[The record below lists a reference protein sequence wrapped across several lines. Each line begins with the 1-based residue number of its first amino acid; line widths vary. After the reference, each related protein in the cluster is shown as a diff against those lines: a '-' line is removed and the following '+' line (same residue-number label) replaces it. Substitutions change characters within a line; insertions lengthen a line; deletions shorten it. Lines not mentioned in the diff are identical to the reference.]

1 MQMLWE
7 QARAELHVVLANSD
21 RLVRAIASGR
31 RRGSQPQWRR
41 IEIRPVE
48 IKAGRRIQV
57 VRLDERQAHTTN
69 LETTEWLA
77 LIDELLDEGFGH
89 WHVDTVD
96 EQLALRVTKK
106 GEALVH
112 RGKPSEAVSE
122 TTTAHDRVKV
132 RRLNP
137 ENPDVQRFL
146 TAVGISDAQGRIKP
160 SRQDKYRQIEEF
172 VRVLDVA
179 VNDALI
185 AGSLSES
192 SAEKPWHL
200 VDLGC
205 GNAYLTMAAYVF
217 LGLVRGEHVR
227 VHGVDVREDSFQ
239 RNSELAMKLGIDP
252 NVTFEAAYISEA
264 KDRAADVVLALH
276 ACDTAT
282 DDALARAVQSSA
294 SVVLASP
301 CCHHDLQR
309 QIGTRAPTPYGLLTG
324 SGILR
329 ERFIDVLTDSIRAEL
344 LRCVGYRVD
353 VIEYVSDEHTNRNL
367 MIRAIRT
374 GAPPRRRDVDEYDAL
389 IADWGIEPRLAHL
402 IAPQIAVGRDRLA
415 T

>member
-1 MQMLWE
+1 MHMSWE
-7 QARAELHVVLANSD
+7 QARAELHFALMNSD
-21 RLVRAIASGR
+21 QLVRAVASGR
-31 RRGSQPQWRR
+31 RRGFQPEWRR
-41 IEIRPVE
+41 VEVRPID

-69 LETTEWLA
+69 LDSGEWLTV
-77 LIDELLDEGFGH
+77 IDELLDAGFGH
-89 WHVDTVD
+89 WHVDTSD
-96 EQLALRVTKK
+96 EQIQLRVTKK

-112 RGKPSEAVSE
+112 RGKPSEVTEQMS
-122 TTTAHDRVKV
+122 TSHDRVKA

-137 ENPDVQRFL
+137 ENPDVERFL
-146 TAVGISDAQGRIKP
+146 VAVGIADAQGRIKP

-172 VRVLDVA
+172 VRVLDA
-179 VNDALI
+179 SVNDALI
-185 AGSLSES
+185 AGSLVES
-192 SAEKPWHL
+192 SAEKPWQL

-217 LGLVRGEHVR
+217 LACVRGEHVR
-227 VHGVDVREDSFQ
+227 VHGVDVREDSYR
-239 RNSELAMKLGIDP
+239 RNSELAAKLGIDAH
-252 NVTFEAAYISEA
+252 VTFEAAYISDA
-264 KDRAADVVLALH
+264 SDRAADVVLALH

-282 DDALARAVQSSA
+282 DDALARAVQCSA

-309 QIGTRAPTPYGLLTG
+309 QIGTRAPEPYGLLTG

-367 MIRAIRT
+367 MIRAIKT
-374 GAPPRRRDVDEYDAL
+374 GAPPRRQDLNEYDAL
-389 IADWGIEPRLAHL
+389 IAGWAVEPRLARL
-402 IAPQIAVGRDRLA
+402 IAGEIASGRNRVGA
-415 T
+415 